1 VVVPDQDTEES
12 APQPA
17 PLAEKQPTEEFTE
30 EEILSAFRFLDLD
43 NNNFVGAS
51 EIRHI
56 LICMGELITDEEV
69 DVMIDMVDRDG
80 DGQVCGRSR
89 ALL

>member
-1 VVVPDQDTEES
+1 MVVPDQDTEES